1 MNISM
6 IAMLG
11 LPVLYLT
18 GSLRQTVGALK
29 ISGKAFAGY
38 FLVAAALTLIPKITL
53 FDSVIFNASGAFLCI
68 APFVYAVL
76 HGGFGYR
83 FLLACLLCVLLSVL
97 AYYILSTYT
106 LPYIGQLTSA
116 AVAIVALLCLGR
128 YAAPIAP
135 VLAGIYGISEGIMG
149 MLSGQANAFRLFD
162 VTELAT
168 LCFVICFTAS
178 TMIIHGRRTCAS
190 EKTAPDIPDLPNTE
204 FPEPEY
210 PKPEFPEPKIP
221 EPEFPGI
228 EFPEPEYPEPK
239 FPRPEV
245 SEPVFPE
252 VEFPKP
258 EPIIAQRPR
267 HNRG

>member
-18 GSLRQTVGALK
+18 GSLRQTAGALK

-53 FDSVIFNASGAFLCI
+53 FDPVTFNASGAFLCI
-68 APFVYAVL
+68 APAVYAAM

-83 FLLACLLCVLLSVL
+83 ALLSCLLCVLLSVL

-106 LPYIGQLTSA
+106 VPYIGQLTSA

-135 VLAGIYGISEGIMG
+135 VLAGIYGVSEGIMG
-149 MLSGQANAFRLFD
+149 MLSGQASTLRLFD

-178 TMIIHGRRTCAS
+178 AIIIHGRRGASAS
-190 EKTAPDIPDLPNTE
+190 EKPDIPDLPNTE

-210 PKPEFPEPKIP
+210 PKPKFPEPKMP

-228 EFPEPEYPEPK
+228 EFPEPEYPRPK
-239 FPRPEV
+239 LPRPEV
-245 SEPVFPE
+245 AEPVFPE

-267 HNRG
+267 HDRG